1 MISNSPRSPG
11 TTSPPLE
18 LRANPRT
25 PDAAVAFI
33 QPLHAGATPT
43 FRVDLIDF
51 HPQGGG
57 GVGLRTAIPLP
68 RAAPV
73 VLSIAHHPPMEGL
86 FLCRVAHCTNLGN
99 GRYHIGLTI

>member
-57 GVGLRTAIPLP
+57 GVGLRTATPLP
-68 RAAPV
+68 LRGSRLPTSAYVSTRYPVIPAAR
-73 VLSIAHHPPMEGL
+73 VLRNSG
-86 FLCRVAHCTNLGN
+86 T
-99 GRYHIGLTI
+99 